1 MKKTPFQLHK
11 EREEV
16 KRKREQEAAAL
27 VFDDFVESFKP
38 DDDTGHSGFQNF
50 VRGGQIL
57 PGQKEEGDA
66 YDPILSNRNTDAAW
80 T

>member
-11 EREEV
+11 EREEE

-27 VFDDFVESFKP
+27 VFDDFVESFKAEE
-38 DDDTGHSGFQNF
+38 DRTGLQNF

-66 YDPILSNRNTDAAW
+66 S
-80 T
+80 

>member
-11 EREEV
+11 EREEE

-27 VFDDFVESFKP
+27 VFDDFVESFKAEE
-38 DDDTGHSGFQNF
+38 DRYGLHNF

-66 YDPILSNRNTDAAW
+66 P
-80 T
+80 